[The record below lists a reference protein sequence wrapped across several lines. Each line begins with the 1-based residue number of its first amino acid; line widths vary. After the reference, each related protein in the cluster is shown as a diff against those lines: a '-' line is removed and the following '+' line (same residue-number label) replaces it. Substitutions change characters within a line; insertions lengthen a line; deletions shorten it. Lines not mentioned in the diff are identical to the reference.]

1 MSLRAELRAAID
13 DVTPPAPGLIY
24 KVAASLEVADG
35 HGTVLLRRR
44 SFPRPAS
51 WKGMASLV
59 AAALVVVFMA
69 GLAVGGRLGRDS
81 SNSGGFQH
89 PLNTL
94 QLEKH
99 EAPPPQL
106 PAVAARAQCPGG
118 PYTQG

>member
-51 WKGMASLV
+51 CKGMASLV

-69 GLAVGGRLGRDS
+69 GLVVWGRLWRGSYNPR
-81 SNSGGFQH
+81 GYKH
-89 PLNTL
+89 PLKQL
-94 QLEKH
+94 QLKKI
-99 EAPPPQL
+99 EAPPPQ
-106 PAVAARAQCPGG
+106 PPPVAARAQWPGG
-118 PYTQG
+118 PLHE